1 VREGAIQVLIGAS
14 EIARRT
20 AELGAQIGADYLGR
34 GSNGLLLVG
43 LLKGASFFLA
53 DLVRAIPT
61 TLAVDY
67 DFISISRYGTAG
79 DRSAR
84 ILMDLEA
91 SVRGRDVLLVKDV
104 FDTGL
109 AIAYIQRVLRV
120 RQPASLR
127 TCVLLDRQSVRLIDI
142 PLDYVGFSLPDRF
155 VVGYGMDL
163 HERYRNLPYI
173 GVLPADAARPTAV
186 RMGELAAAKSLPGER
201 LGWGECCQR
210 PAWVASPSGA
220 FRRLRPTQHSQ
231 LAALSPPPA
240 RSTATPFVDR
250 QRQSELRRCCVE
262 FSLPQKCRPPRGGW
276 VEPARSSLVPAAGR
290 PGWHTPSRC
299 C

>member
-186 RMGELAAAKSLPGER
+186 RMGELAAA
-201 LGWGECCQR
+201 
-210 PAWVASPSGA
+210 
-220 FRRLRPTQHSQ
+220 
-231 LAALSPPPA
+231 
-240 RSTATPFVDR
+240 
-250 QRQSELRRCCVE
+250 
-262 FSLPQKCRPPRGGW
+262 
-276 VEPARSSLVPAAGR
+276 
-290 PGWHTPSRC
+290 
-299 C
+299 

>member
-1 VREGAIQVLIGAS
+1 MTRPPNPANAPTALPVREGAIQVLIGAS

-186 RMGELAAAKSLPGER
+186 RMGELAAA
-201 LGWGECCQR
+201 
-210 PAWVASPSGA
+210 
-220 FRRLRPTQHSQ
+220 
-231 LAALSPPPA
+231 
-240 RSTATPFVDR
+240 
-250 QRQSELRRCCVE
+250 
-262 FSLPQKCRPPRGGW
+262 
-276 VEPARSSLVPAAGR
+276 
-290 PGWHTPSRC
+290 
-299 C
+299 